1 MQYLASEFLENK
13 VTDLLWLSG
22 ILIFGLLFRR
32 FLADYFSK
40 ILYRFIRHDSIPIRT
55 FVEMLGQPV
64 RLLITLIFIYLAS
77 SFIHFPISWHL
88 LSRDIFGLK
97 MILIR
102 GFQGTFIFA
111 VAWILVR
118 ITKFVALIFQERAA
132 LTESKLDDQFI
143 PFFRDLVVV
152 GISILTIFFILG
164 IVFTI
169 DVVALVTGL
178 GIGGLAIAL
187 AARETLEN
195 LFASFTLFLDLP
207 FMVGDNIQL
216 DKVSGDVEN
225 IGFRSTRIRTGD
237 GSLISIPNRL
247 LTAQA
252 LENQTKR
259 KFMRAKYTVK
269 LQSDTSID
277 TLEKIV
283 REINK
288 TIHNQELSYK
298 PDPGITRFGGFGENS
313 LDVLVS
319 YNIATNDG
327 ALFNK
332 IKEQI
337 NYQIMSIIK
346 TNETKFANP
355 ILQPFAE

>member
-1 MQYLASEFLENK
+1 MQYLQTEFLENK
-13 VTDLLWLSG
+13 VIDILWLIG
-22 ILIFGLLFRR
+22 ILALGLLFRR
-32 FLADYFSK
+32 FIAEYFSK
-40 ILYRFIRHDSIPIRT
+40 ILFRFIRHDSMPIRT
-55 FVEMLGQPV
+55 FLEMLGQPV
-64 RLLITLIFIYLAS
+64 RLLITLIVIYIAS
-77 SFIHFPISWHL
+77 TFIHFPASWNL
-88 LSRDIFGLK
+88 PSQEVFGLK

-102 GFQGTFIFA
+102 IYQGVFIFA
-111 VAWILVR
+111 IAWILVR
-118 ITKFVALIFQERAA
+118 ITKFIALMFQERAT
-132 LTESKLDDQFI
+132 LTTSKLDDQFI
-143 PFFRDLVVV
+143 PFFKDLVVV
-152 GISILTIFFILG
+152 GISILTIFFLLG
-164 IVFTI
+164 VVFKV

-207 FMVGDNIQL
+207 FVVGDNITL

-237 GSLISIPNRL
+237 GSLISVPNRL

-277 TLEKIV
+277 ILEKIV
-283 REINK
+283 REINQV
-288 TIHNQELSYK
+288 INNQELNYK
-298 PDPGITRFGGFGENS
+298 PDPGVTRFGGFGENS
-313 LDVLVS
+313 LDILVS
-319 YNIATNDG
+319 YNIATNDSKI
-327 ALFNK
+327 FNQV
-332 IKEQI
+332 KEQI

-346 TNETKFANP
+346 TNETNFAHP
-355 ILQPFAE
+355 IFKPFGE

>member
-1 MQYLASEFLENK
+1 MQYLQTEFLENK
-13 VTDLLWLSG
+13 VADILWLLG
-22 ILIFGLLFRR
+22 ILAFGLLFRR
-32 FLADYFSK
+32 YLAEYFSK
-40 ILYRFIRHDSIPIRT
+40 ILYRFIRHDNIPIRT

-64 RLLITLIFIYLAS
+64 RLLITLIFLYLAS
-77 SFIHFPISWHL
+77 SFIHFPTSWHL
-88 LSRDIFGLK
+88 PSQEIFGLK
-97 MILIR
+97 MLLFKIYEGI
-102 GFQGTFIFA
+102 FIFA

-118 ITKFVALIFQERAA
+118 ITKFIALIFQERAT
-132 LTESKLDDQFI
+132 LTPSKLDDQFI
-143 PFFRDLVVV
+143 PFFKDLVIV
-152 GISILTIFFILG
+152 GISILTIFFLLG
-164 IVFTI
+164 VVFKV
-169 DVVALVTGL
+169 DVVSLVTGL

-207 FMVGDNIQL
+207 FVVGDNIQL

-237 GSLISIPNRL
+237 GSLISVPNRL

-277 TLEKIV
+277 ILEKIV
-283 REINK
+283 REINQ
-288 TIHNQELSYK
+288 TIHNQELSYQLN
-298 PDPGITRFGGFGENS
+298 PGITRFGGFGENS

-327 ALFNK
+327 AVFNK

-346 TNETKFANP
+346 TNETKFAHP
-355 ILQPFAE
+355 IFKPFAE

>member
-1 MQYLASEFLENK
+1 MQYLQSEFLENK
-13 VTDLLWLSG
+13 ITDILWLLG
-22 ILIFGLLFRR
+22 ILAVGLLFRR
-32 FLADYFSK
+32 FLAEYFSK
-40 ILYRFIRHDSIPIRT
+40 IIYRFIRHDSVPIRT
-55 FVEMLGQPV
+55 FIEMLGQPV
-64 RLLITLIFIYLAS
+64 RLLITLIIIYLAS
-77 SFIHFPISWHL
+77 TFIHFPVSWNL
-88 LSRDIFGLK
+88 PSQENFGLK
-97 MILIR
+97 MVLIR
-102 GFQGTFIFA
+102 GFQGIFIFA
-111 VAWILVR
+111 VSWILVR
-118 ITKFVALIFQERAA
+118 ITKFIALIFKERAT
-132 LTESKLDDQFI
+132 LTASKLDDQFI
-143 PFFRDLVVV
+143 PFFKDLVVV
-152 GISILTIFFILG
+152 VISILTIFVLLG
-164 IVFTI
+164 VVFKV

-195 LFASFTLFLDLP
+195 LFASFTIFLDLP
-207 FMVGDNIQL
+207 FVVGDNITL

-237 GSLISIPNRL
+237 GSLITVPNRL

-269 LQSDTSID
+269 LQSDTSFDII
-277 TLEKIV
+277 EKIV
-283 REINK
+283 REINQV
-288 TIHNQELSYK
+288 IHNQELSHK

-313 LDVLVS
+313 LDILVS

-346 TNETKFANP
+346 TNETKFAHP
-355 ILQPFAE
+355 IFKPFGE

>member
-1 MQYLASEFLENK
+1 MQYLQTEFLENK
-13 VTDLLWLSG
+13 VYNILSLLG
-22 ILIFGLLFRR
+22 ILAFGLLFRR
-32 FLADYFSK
+32 YLAEYFSK
-40 ILYRFIRHDSIPIRT
+40 ILYRFIRHDNIPIRT
-55 FVEMLGQPV
+55 FIEMLGQPV

-77 SFIHFPISWHL
+77 TFIHFPASWHL
-88 LSRDIFGLK
+88 PPQEIFGLK
-97 MILIR
+97 MLLIR
-102 GFQGTFIFA
+102 IYEGIFIFA
-111 VAWILVR
+111 VAWVLVR
-118 ITKFVALIFQERAA
+118 ITKFIALIFQERAT
-132 LTESKLDDQFI
+132 LTTSKLDDQFI
-143 PFFRDLVVV
+143 PFFKDLVIVI
-152 GISILTIFFILG
+152 ISILTIFVLLG
-164 IVFTI
+164 IVFKV

-207 FMVGDNIQL
+207 FVVGDNIQL

-237 GSLISIPNRL
+237 GSLISVPNRL

-269 LQSDTSID
+269 LESDTSID
-277 TLEKIV
+277 ILEKII
-283 REINK
+283 REINQ
-288 TIHNQELSYK
+288 TIHNQELSHK

-346 TNETKFANP
+346 TNETKFAHP
-355 ILQPFAE
+355 IFKPFGE

>member
-1 MQYLASEFLENK
+1 MQYLPSEFLENK
-13 VTDLLWLSG
+13 VTDILWLLG
-22 ILIFGLLFRR
+22 TLAFGLLFRR
-32 FLADYFSK
+32 YLAEYFSK
-40 ILYRFIRHDSIPIRT
+40 ILYRFIRHDNIPIRT
-55 FVEMLGQPV
+55 FIEMLGQPV

-77 SFIHFPISWHL
+77 TFIHFPMSWHL
-88 LSRDIFGLK
+88 PSQEIFGLK
-97 MILIR
+97 MLLIR
-102 GFQGTFIFA
+102 IYEGIFIFT
-111 VAWILVR
+111 VAWIFVR
-118 ITKFVALIFQERAA
+118 ITKFIALIFQERAT
-132 LTESKLDDQFI
+132 LTTSKLDDQFI
-143 PFFRDLVVV
+143 PFFKDLVIVI
-152 GISILTIFFILG
+152 ISILTIFVLLG
-164 IVFTI
+164 IVFKV

-207 FMVGDNIQL
+207 FVVGDNIQL

-237 GSLISIPNRL
+237 GSLISVPNRL

-269 LQSDTSID
+269 LQLDTSID
-277 TLEKIV
+277 ILEKII
-283 REINK
+283 REINQA
-288 TIHNQELSYK
+288 IHNHELSHK

-327 ALFNK
+327 AVFNK

-346 TNETKFANP
+346 TNETKFAHP
-355 ILQPFAE
+355 IFKPFGE

>member
-1 MQYLASEFLENK
+1 MQYLESEFLENK
-13 VTDLLWLSG
+13 VTDILWLLG
-22 ILIFGLLFRR
+22 ILAFGLLFRR
-32 FLADYFSK
+32 FLAEYFSK
-40 ILYRFIRHDSIPIRT
+40 IIYRFIRHDSVPIRI
-55 FVEMLGQPV
+55 FIEMLGQPV
-64 RLLITLIFIYLAS
+64 RLLITLIVIYLALT
-77 SFIHFPISWHL
+77 FIHFPNSWHL
-88 LSRDIFGLK
+88 PSQEIFGLK
-97 MILIR
+97 MVMIR

-111 VAWILVR
+111 VAWVLVR
-118 ITKFVALIFQERAA
+118 ITKFIALIFQEKAT
-132 LTESKLDDQFI
+132 LTSSKLDDQFI
-143 PFFRDLVVV
+143 PFFKDLVVV
-152 GISILTIFFILG
+152 VISILTIFVLLG
-164 IVFTI
+164 VVFKV

-195 LFASFTLFLDLP
+195 LFASFTIFLDLP
-207 FMVGDNIQL
+207 FVVGDNIQL

-237 GSLISIPNRL
+237 GSLITVPNRL

-277 TLEKIV
+277 IIEKIV
-283 REINK
+283 REINQV
-288 TIHNQELSYK
+288 THNQELSYET
-298 PDPGITRFGGFGENS
+298 DPGITRFGGFGENS
-313 LDVLVS
+313 LDILVS

-346 TNETKFANP
+346 TNETKFAHP
-355 ILQPFAE
+355 IFKPFGE

>member
-1 MQYLASEFLENK
+1 MQYLESEFLENRI
-13 VTDLLWLSG
+13 VDLLWLTG

-32 FLADYFSK
+32 FLADYFSR

-55 FVEMLGQPV
+55 FVEMLGPPV

-77 SFIHFPISWHL
+77 TFIHFPVSWNL
-88 LSRDIFGLK
+88 PSKEELGLK
-97 MILIR
+97 MLLIR
-102 GFQGTFIFA
+102 IYEGIFIFA
-111 VAWILVR
+111 IAWILVR
-118 ITKFVALIFQERAA
+118 ITKFIALIFQERAT

-143 PFFRDLVVV
+143 PFFKDLVIV
-152 GISILTIFFILG
+152 GISIFTIFFLLG
-164 IVFTI
+164 VVFKV

-207 FMVGDNIQL
+207 FVVGDNIQL

-237 GSLISIPNRL
+237 GSLISVPNRL

-269 LQSDTSID
+269 LQLDTSID
-277 TLEKIV
+277 ILEKII
-283 REINK
+283 REINQV
-288 TIHNQELSYK
+288 IHNQELSYK
-298 PDPGITRFGGFGENS
+298 PDPGVTRFGGFGENS
-313 LDVLVS
+313 LDILVS

-327 ALFNK
+327 AVFNK

-346 TNETKFANP
+346 TNETKFAHP
-355 ILQPFAE
+355 IFKPFAE

>member
-1 MQYLASEFLENK
+1 MQYLESEFLENK
-13 VTDLLWLSG
+13 VINIIWLLG
-22 ILIFGLLFRR
+22 ILAFGLLLRR

-40 ILYRFIRHDSIPIRT
+40 IIYRFISHDSIPIRT
-55 FVEMLGQPV
+55 FVEMLAQPF
-64 RLLITLIFIYLAS
+64 RLLITLTFIYLAS
-77 SFIHFPISWHL
+77 TFIHFPSSWKF
-88 LSRDIFGLK
+88 SSQEVFGLK
-97 MILIR
+97 MLLIR

-118 ITKFVALIFQERAA
+118 VTKFIALIFQERATHTA
-132 LTESKLDDQFI
+132 SKLDDQFI
-143 PFFRDLVVV
+143 PFFKDLVVV
-152 GISILTIFFILG
+152 IISILTIFVLLG
-164 IVFTI
+164 IVFKV

-195 LFASFTLFLDLP
+195 LFASFTIFLDLP
-207 FMVGDNIQL
+207 FVVGDNIQL

-237 GSLISIPNRL
+237 GSLITVPNRL

-252 LENQTKR
+252 LENQSKR

-269 LQSDTSID
+269 LQLDTSMEIM
-277 TLEKIV
+277 EKIV
-283 REINK
+283 REINQ

-313 LDVLVS
+313 LEVLVS

-337 NYQIMSIIK
+337 NYQIVLIIK
-346 TNETKFANP
+346 SNETKFAHP
-355 ILQPFAE
+355 IFKPFDE

>member
-1 MQYLASEFLENK
+1 MQYLESEFLENK
-13 VTDLLWLSG
+13 VVDILWLSG

-32 FLADYFSK
+32 FLADYFSR

-55 FVEMLGQPV
+55 FVEILRKPI
-64 RLLITLIFIYLAS
+64 RLFITLIVLYLAS
-77 SFIHFPISWHL
+77 SFTHFPASWHL
-88 LSRDIFGLK
+88 PSQEVFGIK
-97 MILIR
+97 MILFR
-102 GFQGTFIFA
+102 GFQGVFIFA
-111 VAWILVR
+111 VSWVLVR
-118 ITKFVALIFQERAA
+118 ITKFIALIFQERTA

-152 GISILTIFFILG
+152 GISILTIFFLLG
-164 IVFTI
+164 VVFKV

-207 FMVGDNIQL
+207 FVVGDNIQL

-269 LQSDTSID
+269 LQSDTSVDI
-277 TLEKIV
+277 LEKIIE
-283 REINK
+283 EINQVV
-288 TIHNQELSYK
+288 HNQELNYK
-298 PDPGITRFGGFGENS
+298 KDPGITRFGGFGESS
-313 LDVLVS
+313 LDILVS
-319 YNIATNDG
+319 YNIATNDSK
-327 ALFNK
+327 LFNQ

-337 NYQIMSIIK
+337 NYQIMAIIK
-346 TNETKFANP
+346 TNETKFAHP
-355 ILQPFAE
+355 IFKPFAE

>member
-1 MQYLASEFLENK
+1 MQYLQTEFLENK
-13 VTDLLWLSG
+13 VIDILWLIG
-22 ILIFGLLFRR
+22 ILAFGLLFRR
-32 FLADYFSK
+32 FIAEYFSK
-40 ILYRFIRHDSIPIRT
+40 ILFRFIRHDSMPIRT
-55 FVEMLGQPV
+55 FLEMLGQPV
-64 RLLITLIFIYLAS
+64 RLLITLIVIYIAS
-77 SFIHFPISWHL
+77 TFIHFPASWHL
-88 LSRDIFGLK
+88 SSQEEFGLK

-102 GFQGTFIFA
+102 MYQGVFIFA
-111 VAWILVR
+111 IAWILVR
-118 ITKFVALIFQERAA
+118 ITKFIALMFQERAT
-132 LTESKLDDQFI
+132 LTVSKLDDQFI
-143 PFFRDLVVV
+143 PFFKDLVVV
-152 GISILTIFFILG
+152 GISILTIFFLLG
-164 IVFTI
+164 VVFKV

-207 FMVGDNIQL
+207 FVVGDNITL

-237 GSLISIPNRL
+237 GSLISVPNRL

-277 TLEKIV
+277 ILEKIV
-283 REINK
+283 KEINQV
-288 TIHNQELSYK
+288 INSQEFSYK
-298 PDPGITRFGGFGENS
+298 PDPGVTRFGGFGENS
-313 LDVLVS
+313 LDILVS
-319 YNIATNDG
+319 YNVATNDS
-327 ALFNK
+327 K
-332 IKEQI
+332 IFAQVKEQI

-346 TNETKFANP
+346 TNETNFAHP
-355 ILQPFAE
+355 IFKPFAE

>member
-1 MQYLASEFLENK
+1 MQYLESEFLENK
-13 VTDLLWLSG
+13 VSDLLWLLG
-22 ILIFGLLFRR
+22 ILISGLLFRR

-40 ILYRFIRHDSIPIRT
+40 ILYRFIRHDKIPIRT

-64 RLLITLIFIYLAS
+64 RLLISLIFIYLAS
-77 SFIHFPISWHL
+77 TFIHFPASWHL
-88 LSRDIFGLK
+88 ASQDTFGLK
-97 MILIR
+97 MLLIR
-102 GFQGTFIFA
+102 VYEGIFIFA
-111 VAWILVR
+111 IAWILVR
-118 ITKFVALIFQERAA
+118 ITKFIALIFQERAT
-132 LTESKLDDQFI
+132 LTSSKLDDQFI
-143 PFFRDLVVV
+143 PFFKDLVVV
-152 GISILTIFFILG
+152 GISILTIFFLLG
-164 IVFTI
+164 VVFKV

-207 FMVGDNIQL
+207 FVVGDNIQL

-269 LQSDTSID
+269 LESDTSID
-277 TLEKIV
+277 ILEKIIT
-283 REINK
+283 EINQV
-288 TIHNQELSYK
+288 INNQQLTYK
-298 PDPGITRFGGFGENS
+298 LDPGTTRFGGFGDNS
-313 LDVLVS
+313 LDILVS
-319 YNIATNDG
+319 YNIATNDS
-327 ALFNK
+327 K
-332 IKEQI
+332 IFAQVKEQI

-346 TNETKFANP
+346 TNETKFAHP
-355 ILQPFAE
+355 IFKPFGE

>member
-1 MQYLASEFLENK
+1 MQYLESEFLENK
-13 VTDLLWLSG
+13 VTDLLWLLG

-64 RLLITLIFIYLAS
+64 RLLITLIFIYIAS
-77 SFIHFPISWHL
+77 TFIHFPVSWHL
-88 LSRDIFGLK
+88 PSREVFGLK
-97 MILIR
+97 MLLIR
-102 GFQGTFIFA
+102 SYQGIFIFA
-111 VAWILVR
+111 IAWILVR
-118 ITKFVALIFQERAA
+118 ITKFIALIFQERAT
-132 LTESKLDDQFI
+132 LTSSKLDDQFI
-143 PFFRDLVVV
+143 PFFKDLVVV
-152 GISILTIFFILG
+152 GISILTIFFLLG
-164 IVFTI
+164 VVFKV

-207 FMVGDNIQL
+207 FVVGDNIQL

-277 TLEKIV
+277 ILEKIV
-283 REINK
+283 REINQ
-288 TIHNQELSYK
+288 IVHNQELSYK

-313 LDVLVS
+313 LDILVT

-346 TNETKFANP
+346 TNATKFAHP
-355 ILQPFAE
+355 IFKPFGE

>member
-1 MQYLASEFLENK
+1 MQYLESEFLENK
-13 VTDLLWLSG
+13 VADLIWLTG

-55 FVEMLGQPV
+55 FVEMLRKPL
-64 RLLITLIFIYLAS
+64 RLLITLIFTYLAS
-77 SFIHFPISWHL
+77 SFIHFPASWHL
-88 LSRDIFGLK
+88 PSQEVFGLK
-97 MILIR
+97 MVLIR
-102 GFQGTFIFA
+102 AFQGLCIFA
-111 VAWILVR
+111 IAWILVR
-118 ITKFVALIFQERAA
+118 ITKFIALIFQERAT
-132 LTESKLDDQFI
+132 LTSSKLDDQFI

-152 GISILTIFFILG
+152 GISILTIFFLLG
-164 IVFTI
+164 VVFKV

-207 FMVGDNIQL
+207 FVVGDNIQL

-269 LQSDTSID
+269 LESNTSID
-277 TLEKIV
+277 ILEKIV
-283 REINK
+283 TEINQVVHNHELNYK
-288 TIHNQELSYK
+288 T
-298 PDPGITRFGGFGENS
+298 DPGVTRFGGFGENS
-313 LDVLVS
+313 LDILVS
-319 YNIATNDG
+319 YNITTNDSKI
-327 ALFNK
+327 FNQV
-332 IKEQI
+332 KEQI
-337 NYQIMSIIK
+337 NYQIMAIIK
-346 TNETKFANP
+346 TNETKFAHP
-355 ILQPFAE
+355 IFKPFAE

>member
-1 MQYLASEFLENK
+1 MQYLESEFLGNRII
-13 VTDLLWLSG
+13 DIIWLLG

-32 FLADYFSK
+32 FLADFFSK
-40 ILYRFIRHDSIPIRT
+40 TIYRFMSYGSVPIRT
-55 FVEMLGQPV
+55 FVEMLGKPV
-64 RLLITLIFIYLAS
+64 RLLITLIFTYLAS
-77 SFIHFPISWHL
+77 NFVHFPISWNL
-88 LSRDIFGLK
+88 PPQEVFGIK
-97 MILIR
+97 MILLR
-102 GFQGTFIFA
+102 VFQGTFIFA

-118 ITKFVALIFQERAA
+118 ITKFISLIFQERAA
-132 LTESKLDDQFI
+132 LTTSKLDDQFI
-143 PFFRDLVVV
+143 PFFKDLVVV
-152 GISILTIFFILG
+152 IISILTIFILLG
-164 IVFTI
+164 IVFKV

-195 LFASFTLFLDLP
+195 LFASFTIFLDLP
-207 FMVGDNIQL
+207 FVVGDNIQL

-237 GSLISIPNRL
+237 GSLITVPNRL

-277 TLEKIV
+277 TLEKII
-283 REINK
+283 REINQ

-313 LDVLVS
+313 LEVLVS

-346 TNETKFANP
+346 TNETKFTNP

>member
-1 MQYLASEFLENK
+1 MQYLQTEFLENK
-13 VTDLLWLSG
+13 VVDILWLLG
-22 ILIFGLLFRR
+22 IIFLGLLFRR

-40 ILYRFIRHDSIPIRT
+40 IIYRFIRHDNVPIRT
-55 FVEMLGQPV
+55 FIEMIGQPT
-64 RLLITLIFIYLAS
+64 RLLITLIFIYLGS
-77 SFIHFPISWHL
+77 TFIHFPTSWHL
-88 LSRDIFGLK
+88 PSQEFFGLK
-97 MILIR
+97 MLLIR
-102 GFQGTFIFA
+102 GYEGIFIFA
-111 VAWILVR
+111 VAWILIR
-118 ITKFVALIFQERAA
+118 ITKFIALIFQERAT
-132 LTESKLDDQFI
+132 LTSSKLDDQFI
-143 PFFRDLVVV
+143 PFFKDLVVV
-152 GISILTIFFILG
+152 IISILTIFVLLG
-164 IVFTI
+164 IVFKV

-195 LFASFTLFLDLP
+195 LFASFTIFLDLP
-207 FMVGDNIQL
+207 FVVGDNIQL

-237 GSLISIPNRL
+237 GSLITVPNRL

-277 TLEKIV
+277 ILEKII
-283 REINK
+283 REINQ
-288 TIHNQELSYK
+288 TVHNQELSYK

-313 LDVLVS
+313 LDILVS

-327 ALFNK
+327 AIFNK
-332 IKEQI
+332 TKEQV

-346 TNETKFANP
+346 TNETKFAHP
-355 ILQPFAE
+355 ILKPFAE

>member
-1 MQYLASEFLENK
+1 MQYLETEFLENK
-13 VTDLLWLSG
+13 VVDILWLLG
-22 ILIFGLLFRR
+22 IILLGLLFRR

-40 ILYRFIRHDSIPIRT
+40 IIYRFIRHDNVPIRT
-55 FVEMLGQPV
+55 FIEMIGQPT

-77 SFIHFPISWHL
+77 TFIHFPVSWHL
-88 LSRDIFGLK
+88 TSQEFFGLK
-97 MILIR
+97 MLLIR
-102 GFQGTFIFA
+102 GYEGIFIFA
-111 VAWILVR
+111 VAWILIR
-118 ITKFVALIFQERAA
+118 ITKFIALIFQERAT
-132 LTESKLDDQFI
+132 LTSSKLDDQFI
-143 PFFRDLVVV
+143 PFFKDLVVV
-152 GISILTIFFILG
+152 IISILTIFILLG
-164 IVFTI
+164 IVFKV

-195 LFASFTLFLDLP
+195 LFASFTIFLDLP
-207 FMVGDNIQL
+207 FVVGDNIQL

-237 GSLISIPNRL
+237 GSLITVPNRL

-269 LQSDTSID
+269 LQLDTSID
-277 TLEKIV
+277 ILEKII
-283 REINK
+283 REINQV
-288 TIHNQELSYK
+288 IHNQELSYK

-319 YNIATNDG
+319 YNIATSDG

-346 TNETKFANP
+346 TNETKFAHP
-355 ILQPFAE
+355 IFKPFDE

>member
-1 MQYLASEFLENK
+1 MQYLESEFLENK
-13 VTDLLWLSG
+13 VTDILWLLG
-22 ILIFGLLFRR
+22 ILAFGLLFRR
-32 FLADYFSK
+32 FLAEYFSK
-40 ILYRFIRHDSIPIRT
+40 IIYRFIRHDSVPIRT
-55 FVEMLGQPV
+55 FIEMLGQPV
-64 RLLITLIFIYLAS
+64 RLFITLIVIYLAS
-77 SFIHFPISWHL
+77 TFIHFPASWNL
-88 LSRDIFGLK
+88 PSQENFGLK
-97 MILIR
+97 MFLIR
-102 GFQGTFIFA
+102 GFQGIFIFA

-118 ITKFVALIFQERAA
+118 ITKFIALIFQERAT
-132 LTESKLDDQFI
+132 LTSSKLDDQFI
-143 PFFRDLVVV
+143 PFFKDLVVV
-152 GISILTIFFILG
+152 IISILTIFVLLG
-164 IVFTI
+164 IVFKV

-195 LFASFTLFLDLP
+195 LFASFTIFLDLP
-207 FMVGDNIQL
+207 FVVGDNIQL

-237 GSLISIPNRL
+237 GSLITVPNRL

-277 TLEKIV
+277 IIEKVV
-283 REINK
+283 REINQAV
-288 TIHNQELSYK
+288 HNQEFSYK

-313 LDVLVS
+313 LDILVS

-346 TNETKFANP
+346 TNETKFAHP
-355 ILQPFAE
+355 IFKPFGE

>member
-1 MQYLASEFLENK
+1 MQYLESEFLENR
-13 VTDLLWLSG
+13 VADLLWLLG

-64 RLLITLIFIYLAS
+64 RLLITLIITYLAS
-77 SFIHFPISWHL
+77 TFIHFPVSWHL
-88 LSRDIFGLK
+88 PSQEVFGLK

-102 GFQGTFIFA
+102 GFEGVFIFA
-111 VAWILVR
+111 IAWVLVR
-118 ITKFVALIFQERAA
+118 ITKFVALLFQERAT
-132 LTESKLDDQFI
+132 LTASKLDDQFI
-143 PFFRDLVVV
+143 PFFKDLVIVI
-152 GISILTIFFILG
+152 ISILTIFVLLG
-164 IVFTI
+164 VVFKV

-207 FMVGDNIQL
+207 FVVGDNIQL

-237 GSLISIPNRL
+237 GSLITVPNRL

-269 LQSDTSID
+269 LQSDTSIEI
-277 TLEKIV
+277 LEKII
-283 REINK
+283 REINQ
-288 TIHNQELSYK
+288 TVHNQELSYK
-298 PDPGITRFGGFGENS
+298 PDPGVTRFGGFGENS

-346 TNETKFANP
+346 TNETKFAHP
-355 ILQPFAE
+355 IFKPFGE

>member
-1 MQYLASEFLENK
+1 MQYLQTEFLENK
-13 VTDLLWLSG
+13 VTDILWLLG
-22 ILIFGLLFRR
+22 ILAFGLLFRR
-32 FLADYFSK
+32 YLAEYLSK
-40 ILYRFIRHDSIPIRT
+40 ILYRFIRHDNIPIRT

-77 SFIHFPISWHL
+77 TFIHFPTSWHL
-88 LSRDIFGLK
+88 PSQKIFDLK
-97 MILIR
+97 MLLIR
-102 GFQGTFIFA
+102 IYEGIFIFT

-118 ITKFVALIFQERAA
+118 ITKFIALIFQERAT
-132 LTESKLDDQFI
+132 LTPSKLDDQFI
-143 PFFRDLVVV
+143 PFFKDLVIVL
-152 GISILTIFFILG
+152 ISVLTIFVLLG
-164 IVFTI
+164 IVFKV

-207 FMVGDNIQL
+207 FVVGDNIQL

-237 GSLISIPNRL
+237 GSLISVPNRL

-269 LQSDTSID
+269 LQLDTSID
-277 TLEKIV
+277 ILEKII
-283 REINK
+283 REINQA
-288 TIHNQELSYK
+288 IHNHELSHK

-327 ALFNK
+327 AVFNK

-346 TNETKFANP
+346 TNETKFAHP
-355 ILQPFAE
+355 IFKPFGE

>member
-1 MQYLASEFLENK
+1 MQYLQTEFLENK
-13 VTDLLWLSG
+13 VTDILWLLG
-22 ILIFGLLFRR
+22 ILAFGQLFRR
-32 FLADYFSK
+32 YLAEYLSK
-40 ILYRFIRHDSIPIRT
+40 ILYRFIRHDNIPIRT

-64 RLLITLIFIYLAS
+64 RLLITLVFIYLAS
-77 SFIHFPISWHL
+77 AFIHFPTSWHL
-88 LSRDIFGLK
+88 PSQKIFDLK
-97 MILIR
+97 MLLTRIYEGI
-102 GFQGTFIFA
+102 FIFT

-118 ITKFVALIFQERAA
+118 ITKFIALIFQERAT
-132 LTESKLDDQFI
+132 LTPSKLDDQFI
-143 PFFRDLVVV
+143 PFFKDLVIVL
-152 GISILTIFFILG
+152 ISILTIFVLLG
-164 IVFTI
+164 IVFKV

-207 FMVGDNIQL
+207 FVVGDNIQL

-237 GSLISIPNRL
+237 GSLISVPNRL

-269 LQSDTSID
+269 LQLDTSID
-277 TLEKIV
+277 ILEKII
-283 REINK
+283 REINQA
-288 TIHNQELSYK
+288 IHNHELSHK

-327 ALFNK
+327 AVFNK

-346 TNETKFANP
+346 TNETKFAHP
-355 ILQPFAE
+355 IFKPFGE

>member
-1 MQYLASEFLENK
+1 MQYLESEFLENK
-13 VTDLLWLSG
+13 VVDLLWLLG
-22 ILIFGLLFRR
+22 ILAFGLLFRR
-32 FLADYFSK
+32 FLAEYFSK
-40 ILYRFIRHDSIPIRT
+40 ILYRFIRHDSVPIRT
-55 FVEMLGQPV
+55 FIEMLGQPV

-77 SFIHFPISWHL
+77 TFIHFPTSWHL
-88 LSRDIFGLK
+88 PSQEIFGLK
-97 MILIR
+97 MLLIR
-102 GFQGTFIFA
+102 VYEGIFIFA

-118 ITKFVALIFQERAA
+118 ITKFIALIFQERAT
-132 LTESKLDDQFI
+132 LTSSKLDDQFI
-143 PFFRDLVVV
+143 PFFKDLVVV
-152 GISILTIFFILG
+152 VISILTIFVLLG
-164 IVFTI
+164 IVFKV

-195 LFASFTLFLDLP
+195 LFASFTIFLDLP
-207 FMVGDNIQL
+207 FVVGDNIQL

-237 GSLISIPNRL
+237 GSLITVPNRL

-269 LQSDTSID
+269 LQSDTSMDI
-277 TLEKIV
+277 LEKIV
-283 REINK
+283 REINQS
-288 TIHNQELSYK
+288 IHNQELSYN

-313 LDVLVS
+313 LDILVT

-346 TNETKFANP
+346 TNATKFAHP
-355 ILQPFAE
+355 IFKPFSE

>member
-1 MQYLASEFLENK
+1 MKYLESEFLENK
-13 VTDLLWLSG
+13 VINILWLSG

-32 FLADYFSK
+32 FLADYFSM
-40 ILYRFIRHDSIPIRT
+40 IIYRFIRHDSIPIRI
-55 FVEMLGQPV
+55 FVEMLRKPL
-64 RLLITLIFIYLAS
+64 RLLITLTVIYLAS
-77 SFIHFPISWHL
+77 SFIHFPISWDL
-88 LSRDIFGLK
+88 PTQEIFGIK
-97 MILIR
+97 MILFR
-102 GFQGTFIFA
+102 GFQGIFIFA
-111 VAWILVR
+111 VSWILVR
-118 ITKFVALIFQERAA
+118 ITKFIALIFLERAV
-132 LTESKLDDQFI
+132 LTESKLDNQFI

-152 GISILTIFFILG
+152 GISILTIFFLLG
-164 IVFTI
+164 VVFKV

-207 FMVGDNIQL
+207 FVVGDNIQL

-237 GSLISIPNRL
+237 GSLISVPNRV

-277 TLEKIV
+277 ILKKIID
-283 REINK
+283 EINQ
-288 TIHNQELSYK
+288 TIHNQELGYK
-298 PDPGITRFGGFGENS
+298 PDPGISRFGGFGENS
-313 LDVLVS
+313 LDILVS

-327 ALFNK
+327 GLFNK

-337 NYQIMSIIK
+337 NYQIMTIIK
-346 TNETKFANP
+346 TNETKFAHP
-355 ILQPFAE
+355 IFKPFAE

>member
-1 MQYLASEFLENK
+1 MQYLESEFLENK
-13 VTDLLWLSG
+13 VTDLLWLLG

-64 RLLITLIFIYLAS
+64 RLLITLIFIYIAS
-77 SFIHFPISWHL
+77 VFIHFPASWHL
-88 LSRDIFGLK
+88 PSREEFGLK
-97 MILIR
+97 MLLIR
-102 GFQGTFIFA
+102 SYQGIIIFA
-111 VAWILVR
+111 IAWILVR
-118 ITKFVALIFQERAA
+118 ITKFIALIFQERAT
-132 LTESKLDDQFI
+132 LTSSKLDDQFI
-143 PFFRDLVVV
+143 PFFKDLVVV
-152 GISILTIFFILG
+152 GISILTIFVFLG
-164 IVFTI
+164 VVFKV

-207 FMVGDNIQL
+207 FVVGDNIQL

-277 TLEKIV
+277 ILEKIV
-283 REINK
+283 REINQ
-288 TIHNQELSYK
+288 TVHNQELSYK

-313 LDVLVS
+313 LDILVS

-337 NYQIMSIIK
+337 NYQVMSIIK
-346 TNETKFANP
+346 TNATKFAHP
-355 ILQPFAE
+355 IFKPFAE

>member
-1 MQYLASEFLENK
+1 MQHLESEFLENK
-13 VTDLLWLSG
+13 VSDLLWLLG
-22 ILIFGLLFRR
+22 ILISGLLFRR

-40 ILYRFIRHDSIPIRT
+40 ILYRFIRHDKIPIRT

-64 RLLITLIFIYLAS
+64 RLLISLIFIYLAS
-77 SFIHFPISWHL
+77 TFIHFPASWHL
-88 LSRDIFGLK
+88 ASQDTFGLK
-97 MILIR
+97 MLLIR
-102 GFQGTFIFA
+102 VYEGIFIFA
-111 VAWILVR
+111 IAWILVR
-118 ITKFVALIFQERAA
+118 ITKFIALIFQERAT
-132 LTESKLDDQFI
+132 LTSSKLDDQFI
-143 PFFRDLVVV
+143 PFFKDLVVV
-152 GISILTIFFILG
+152 GISILTIFFLLG
-164 IVFTI
+164 VVFKV

-207 FMVGDNIQL
+207 FVVGDNIQL

-269 LQSDTSID
+269 LESDTSID
-277 TLEKIV
+277 ILEKIIT
-283 REINK
+283 EINQV
-288 TIHNQELSYK
+288 INNQQLTYK
-298 PDPGITRFGGFGENS
+298 LDPGTTRFGGFGDNS
-313 LDVLVS
+313 LDILVS
-319 YNIATNDG
+319 YNIATNDS
-327 ALFNK
+327 K
-332 IKEQI
+332 IFAHVKEQI

-346 TNETKFANP
+346 TNETKFAHP
-355 ILQPFAE
+355 IFKPFGE

>member
-1 MQYLASEFLENK
+1 MQYLQTEFLENK
-13 VTDLLWLSG
+13 VADILWLLG
-22 ILIFGLLFRR
+22 ILAFGLLFRR
-32 FLADYFSK
+32 YLAEYFSK
-40 ILYRFIRHDSIPIRT
+40 ILYRFIRHDNIPIRT
-55 FVEMLGQPV
+55 FIEMLGQPV
-64 RLLITLIFIYLAS
+64 RLLITLIVIYLAS
-77 SFIHFPISWHL
+77 TFIHFPASWHL
-88 LSRDIFGLK
+88 PSQEIFGLK
-97 MILIR
+97 MLLIR
-102 GFQGTFIFA
+102 IYEGIFIFA

-118 ITKFVALIFQERAA
+118 ITKFIALIFQERAT
-132 LTESKLDDQFI
+132 LTTSKLDDQFI
-143 PFFRDLVVV
+143 PFFKDLVVV
-152 GISILTIFFILG
+152 IISILTIFVLLG
-164 IVFTI
+164 IVFKV

-195 LFASFTLFLDLP
+195 LFASFTIFLDLP
-207 FMVGDNIQL
+207 FVVGDNIQL

-237 GSLISIPNRL
+237 GSLITVPNRL

-269 LQSDTSID
+269 LQSDTSVDII
-277 TLEKIV
+277 EKIV
-283 REINK
+283 REINQVV
-288 TIHNQELSYK
+288 HNQELSHK
-298 PDPGITRFGGFGENS
+298 PDPGITLFGGFGENS

-327 ALFNK
+327 AVFNK

-346 TNETKFANP
+346 TNETKFAHP
-355 ILQPFAE
+355 IFKPFGE

>member
-1 MQYLASEFLENK
+1 MQYLESEFLENK
-13 VTDLLWLSG
+13 VSDILWLLG
-22 ILIFGLLFRR
+22 ILAIGLLFRR
-32 FLADYFSK
+32 YLAEHFSK
-40 ILYRFIRHDSIPIRT
+40 ILYRFIRHDNIPIRT
-55 FVEMLGQPV
+55 FIEMLGQPV

-77 SFIHFPISWHL
+77 TFIHFPTSWHL
-88 LSRDIFGLK
+88 PSQEIFGLK
-97 MILIR
+97 MMLIR
-102 GFQGTFIFA
+102 IYEGIFIFA

-118 ITKFVALIFQERAA
+118 VTKFIALIFQERAT
-132 LTESKLDDQFI
+132 LTSSKLDDQFI
-143 PFFRDLVVV
+143 PFFKDLVVV
-152 GISILTIFFILG
+152 IISILTIFVLLG
-164 IVFTI
+164 VVFKV

-195 LFASFTLFLDLP
+195 LFASFTIFLDLP
-207 FMVGDNIQL
+207 FVVGDNIQL

-237 GSLISIPNRL
+237 GSLITVPNRL

-277 TLEKIV
+277 ILEKIV
-283 REINK
+283 REINQ
-288 TIHNQELSYK
+288 TVHNQELSYK
-298 PDPGITRFGGFGENS
+298 IDPGVTRFGGFGENS
-313 LDVLVS
+313 LDILVS

-346 TNETKFANP
+346 TNATKFAHP
-355 ILQPFAE
+355 IFKPFAE

>member
-1 MQYLASEFLENK
+1 MQYLESEFLENK
-13 VTDLLWLSG
+13 VVDLLWLLG
-22 ILIFGLLFRR
+22 ILAFGLLFRR
-32 FLADYFSK
+32 FLAEYFSK
-40 ILYRFIRHDSIPIRT
+40 ILYRFIRHDSVPIRT
-55 FVEMLGQPV
+55 FIEMLGQPV

-77 SFIHFPISWHL
+77 TFIHFPTSWHL
-88 LSRDIFGLK
+88 PPQEIFGLK
-97 MILIR
+97 MLLIR
-102 GFQGTFIFA
+102 VYEGIFIFA

-118 ITKFVALIFQERAA
+118 ITKFIALIFQERAT
-132 LTESKLDDQFI
+132 LTSSKLDDQFI
-143 PFFRDLVVV
+143 PFFKDLVVV
-152 GISILTIFFILG
+152 VISILTIFVLLG
-164 IVFTI
+164 IVFKV

-195 LFASFTLFLDLP
+195 LFASFTIFLDLP
-207 FMVGDNIQL
+207 FVVGDNIQL

-237 GSLISIPNRL
+237 GSLITVPNRL

-269 LQSDTSID
+269 LQSDTSMDI
-277 TLEKIV
+277 LEKIV
-283 REINK
+283 REINQS
-288 TIHNQELSYK
+288 IHNQELSYN

-313 LDVLVS
+313 LDILVT

-346 TNETKFANP
+346 TNATKFAHP
-355 ILQPFAE
+355 IFKPFSE